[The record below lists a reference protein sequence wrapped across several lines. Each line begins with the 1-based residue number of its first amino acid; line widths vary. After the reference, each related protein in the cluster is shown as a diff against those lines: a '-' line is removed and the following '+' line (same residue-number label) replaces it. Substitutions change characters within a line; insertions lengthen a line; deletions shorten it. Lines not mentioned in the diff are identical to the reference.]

1 MTGIRTSGRA
11 ALAAAV
17 VATGLAMGPGQISVA
32 AATHGVCAG
41 IDRCRVVA
49 RVDVDGDRRD
59 DRVGWVA
66 RKAKGLAVIR
76 VLTAD
81 GERLRKRLDVSLW
94 FDTGAW
100 GGATPIDGRG
110 GVEMLVGTQM
120 GAHTPV
126 YAMLTYRR
134 GDLVIEKSPA
144 QGDRWFVDSA
154 WSVAVGWDRDRV
166 DGRILMRYTY
176 LTRSAD
182 DTFDGSTTTYRWRKG
197 CWVRVAK
204 RGKHVPSARAAEPY
218 AGWHVR
224 NLERF
229 PGVF

>member
-1 MTGIRTSGRA
+1 MKGIRTSGRA
-11 ALAAAV
+11 LLAAAV
-17 VATGLAMGPGQISVA
+17 VATGLAMGPGQISAA
-32 AATHGVCAG
+32 AATHGVCDG

-49 RVDVDGDRRD
+49 RVDVDGDRRA

-100 GGATPIDGRG
+100 GGATRIDGRH
-110 GVEMLVGTQM
+110 GVELLVGTQM
-120 GAHTPV
+120 GAHTPL

-134 GDLVIEKSPA
+134 GALVVERSPA
-144 QGDRWFVDSA
+144 QGARWYVDSA
-154 WSVAVGWDRDRV
+154 WSVAVGWDRERV
-166 DGRILMRYTY
+166 DDRILMRYTY

-182 DTFDGSTTTYRWRKG
+182 DTFDGSTTTYRWGKG
-197 CWVRVAK
+197 CWVRVVK
-204 RGKHVPSARAAEPY
+204 RAKHVPSARAAESY
-218 AGWHVR
+218 AGWHVH
-224 NLERF
+224 NLKRF
-229 PGVF
+229 PGL